1 MHGQV
6 DRSLFLCSY
15 VARFKIIR
23 ELSYKMFNGIIE
35 QKYFLLHKNIS
46 YCRKIFLMTEKY
58 FLYLLTCVRGA
69 GGGEESPPARVSS
82 AR

>member
-15 VARFKIIR
+15 DARFKIIR
-23 ELSYKMFNGIIE
+23 ELSYKMFNSLIV
-35 QKYFLLHKNIS
+35 QKYFLLQKNIS
-46 YCRKIFLMTEKY
+46 YYRKIFLTTKKY
-58 FLYLLTCVRGA
+58 ILYLLTCVRGA
-69 GGGEESPPARVSS
+69 GGGGESPPARVSS